1 MFIYKIKESYYRTQ
15 LEYTDG
21 LGLDSVAKIQW
32 YTRQPNKTLQRIALT
47 LNNIYAGSTPR

>member
-1 MFIYKIKESYYRTQ
+1 MTKIAKSNKHMIKESYYRTQ

-32 YTRQPNKTLQRIALT
+32 YTSLP
-47 LNNIYAGSTPR
+47 